1 MEYTVEESCTSV
13 DAHEVKFKSKKKID
27 LEKAKAA
34 VKRIDGEV
42 LAETPVVIMTKI
54 RDKGVSVYASG
65 RILIKDAE
73 KEPSED
79 IAKKLVP
86 ALENEGAIL

>member
-1 MEYTVEESCTSV
+1 MEYSIDESCTSV
-13 DAHEVKFKSKKKID
+13 DAHEVKFKSKKRID

-34 VKRIDGEV
+34 VPKIGEIV
-42 LAETPVVIMTKI
+42 AETPVVIMTKI
-54 RDKGVSVYASG
+54 DGKGVSVYASG

-73 KEPSED
+73 KGPSEE

-86 ALENEGAIL
+86 ALEEEGAII

>member
-1 MEYTVEESCTSV
+1 MEYSIEESCTSV

-27 LEKAKAA
+27 LNKAKSA
-34 VKRIDGEV
+34 VPKISGEV

-54 RDKGVSVYASG
+54 DDKGVSIYASG

-73 KEPSED
+73 KGPSEE

-86 ALENEGAIL
+86 ALEKEGAII

>member
-1 MEYTVEESCTSV
+1 MEYSVEESCTSV

-27 LEKAKAA
+27 LDKAKTA
-34 VKRIDGEV
+34 VPKIKGEV

-54 RDKGVSVYASG
+54 DEKGVSIYASG

-73 KEPSED
+73 KGPSEE

-86 ALENEGAIL
+86 ALEKEGAIL